1 MIHETYK
8 LINTVKKM
16 YPVIEFLHNRYFP
29 DSKVYYSE
37 KALIET
43 KRKGRKVAPFV
54 VPVVGGI
61 VMESEGY
68 RAYEVEAPYIAPKMP
83 ITAEELANKA
93 FGESPE
99 SGRTP
104 AQRENEIQAEHMDDL
119 RQAICRR
126 IELMCS
132 DILLTGK
139 VLMKHFSSMEDA
151 AKDVNYSLKYLQFYE
166 KEFGNRYPLEK
177 DFESM
182 SASERILLFYDMA
195 AVLRGRGIKASDLV
209 MTADVSGLLLSDIEF
224 LEFYNKAKVDFGDI
238 KQEEL
243 PDGVVCNGRINVN
256 GVTLTMFVYDEQYED
271 LDGEV
276 KAIFP
281 KGTIAMLHPNLGET
295 VYAQVTYV
303 DGKGFKSYAEKII
316 PRLVADEKNN
326 MVEVQAFSRPV
337 PYPYDWDGW
346 LVANI
351 YDNPVSKEVSEN
363 SINVDEEPLD
373 GVELKS
379 LDEIN
384 AMTKKADVIAYAESI
399 GLNDL
404 DAEQK
409 LVKLKDAVL
418 NYQEERY
425 EEQGGGD
432 NS

>member
-1 MIHETYK
+1 M
-8 LINTVKKM
+8 
-16 YPVIEFLHNRYFP
+16 
-29 DSKVYYSE
+29 
-37 KALIET
+37 
-43 KRKGRKVAPFV
+43 

-61 VMESEGY
+61 AMESEGY

-83 ITAEELANKA
+83 ITADELAKKA

-119 RQAICRR
+119 RKAICRR

-132 DILLTGK
+132 EILLTGK

-166 KEFGNRYPLEK
+166 KEFGNRYPLKKAFGSMNVSEK
-177 DFESM
+177 IKM
-182 SASERILLFYDMA
+182 IYDMA
-195 AVLRGRGIKASDLV
+195 TKLRKRGVKASDLV
-209 MTADVSGLLLSDIEF
+209 MTSDVFGEYVTDEEF
-224 LEFYNKAKVDFGDI
+224 LEFFNKTKVDFGDI
-238 KQEEL
+238 KTEEL

-256 GVTLTMFVYDEQYED
+256 GVTLTMFTYDEQYED

-303 DGKGFKSYAEKII
+303 DGKVFKSYAEKII

-337 PYPYDWDGW
+337 PYPYDWDSW

-351 YDNPVSKEVSEN
+351 YDEPVSQEISEN
-363 SINVDEEPLD
+363 SVDLDEEPMD
-373 GVELKS
+373 RVELKTP
-379 LDEIN
+379 DEIN
-384 AMTKKADVIAYAESI
+384 AMTKKADVVAYAESI
-399 GLNDL
+399 GLNGL

-409 LVKLKDAVL
+409 LDELKDAVL
-418 NYQEERY
+418 NYQEETY
-425 EEQGGGD
+425 EE
-432 NS
+432 

>member
-1 MIHETYK
+1 MVHETYK
-8 LINTVKKM
+8 LISTVKKM

-29 DSKVYYSE
+29 DSKVYYAE

-83 ITAEELANKA
+83 ITADELAKKA

-119 RQAICRR
+119 RKAIYRR

-132 DILLTGK
+132 EILLTGK

-166 KEFGNRYPLEK
+166 KEFGNRYSLEK
-177 DFESM
+177 DFKSM
-182 SASERILLFYDMA
+182 SASERILLLYDMA

-209 MTADVSGLLLSDIEF
+209 MTSDVSALLLSDIEF
-224 LEFYNKAKVDFGDI
+224 LEFFNKAKVDFGDI
-238 KQEEL
+238 KPEEV

-256 GVTLTMFVYDEQYED
+256 GVTLTMFTYDEEYED
-271 LDGEV
+271 LDGKV

-326 MVEVQAFSRPV
+326 MVEVQTFSRPV
-337 PYPYDWDGW
+337 PYPHDWDGW
-346 LVANI
+346 LVVNI
-351 YDNPVSKEVSEN
+351 YDEPVSKEVSED
-363 SINVDEEPLD
+363 NVDTDEESLD

-384 AMTKKADVIAYAESI
+384 SMTKKADVIAYAESI

-404 DAEQK
+404 NTEQK
-409 LVKLKDAVL
+409 LDELKDAVL
-418 NYQEERY
+418 NYQEETY

-432 NS
+432 IL